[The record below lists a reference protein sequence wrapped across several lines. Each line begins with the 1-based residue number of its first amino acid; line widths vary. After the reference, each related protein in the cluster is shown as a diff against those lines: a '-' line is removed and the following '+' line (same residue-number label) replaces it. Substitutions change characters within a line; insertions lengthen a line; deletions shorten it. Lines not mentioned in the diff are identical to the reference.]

1 VLAGEIPVGQAPRA
15 VQSWAQFFIYQGA
28 EEVLTFENVDERR
41 AALGKLPA
49 LVRPLVEA
57 EVRRLWEWRRS
68 PSTHPPASP
77 SAPP

>member
-1 VLAGEIPVGQAPRA
+1 MRSPEILRRVLAGEMPLGEAPRA

-57 EVRRLWEWRRS
+57 EVRRLWEWRRLRRDG
-68 PSTHPPASP
+68 
-77 SAPP
+77 